1 MIAMLFNIT
10 TIRSIS
16 YNYSINKTQAKY
28 YQNKK
33 REVDKNVKRKI
44 IRGLK
49 KFNERK
55 KY

>member
-10 TIRSIS
+10 TIRSIG

-33 REVDKNVKRKI
+33 ERLIKMLKEKLLEELKNSMK
-44 IRGLK
+44 
-49 KFNERK
+49 
-55 KY
+55 